1 MNEIQCIIIKMQYI
15 WHMDI
20 FTTYTTAMTP
30 LIPFFSAIACGILVA
45 FSQQDCLKREE
56 LKLKKIVLFYLFIS
70 GIGWFVT
77 FCYEFSPIL
86 FVWLNIACLISYISS
101 SIFFYRIIRY
111 LTRLGQDEHF
121 SKIHYLLP
129 GILTVVMLTWS
140 LFIPFDVQL
149 KIVTGKAQV
158 FPDGYEIFARF
169 YTIKPL
175 LRVIFGLTYY
185 TLSIKVLMNYYNRA
199 TRNRTIKRQPAQW
212 LFFLIGI
219 SLASLFSSV
228 LPTFMPRGEIL
239 YSVWTLIVALS
250 ITVQHVLLSYHII
263 RRDYSPYIINKQ
275 PQTIT
280 STPEPTKPTKPTEQ
294 SIDTTRRRQYT
305 GKLDRKI
312 FESFMRK
319 EKPYLNPDYKITNLV
334 DDLDVNRTTLSDFV
348 NRTYKMNFS
357 RYLNRMRLEELRKL
371 CSLPANEGK
380 SMRSLINKVGFKD
393 YRNYSRAATAER
405 EAAAEKQK
413 AAQLKAEAKQKAAEE
428 QKTPEEQIAASDKK
442 KRATKKKGG
451 NA

>member
-1 MNEIQCIIIKMQYI
+1 MQYI
-15 WHMDI
+15 WRMDN
-20 FTTYTTAMTP
+20 FTTYTTAITP

-45 FSQQDCLKREE
+45 FSLQDCLKHEE
-56 LKLKKIVLFYLFIS
+56 LKLKKIILFYLFIS

-77 FCYEFSPIL
+77 FCYEFSPML
-86 FVWLNIACLISYISS
+86 FVWLNIVCLISYISS
-101 SIFFYRIIRY
+101 SLFFYRIIRY

-121 SKIHYLLP
+121 SKMHYLLP

-158 FPDGYEIFARF
+158 FPDGYEIFAHF

-263 RRDYSPYIINKQ
+263 RRDYSPYIIKAVANKQ

-280 STPEPTKPTKPTEQ
+280 STPEPTKPTEKPKEGTEEPKVETEKPTEE

-305 GKLDRKI
+305 GKLNRKI

-319 EKPYLNPDYKITNLV
+319 EKPYLNPDYKMTNLV
-334 DDLDVNRTTLSDFV
+334 DDLDVNRTTLSEFV
-348 NRTYKMNFS
+348 NRTYGMNFN

-371 CSLPANEGK
+371 RALPANMGK
-380 SMRSLINKVGFKD
+380 SMKSLADMAGFKD
-393 YRNYSRAATAER
+393 YRNYSRAATAE
-405 EAAAEKQK
+405 
-413 AAQLKAEAKQKAAEE
+413 LKAEAEQKATEE
-428 QKTPEEQIAASDKK
+428 QKSPEEQVAASEKK
-442 KRATKKKGG
+442 KRAYKKKGDK
-451 NA
+451 A